1 MKETRI
7 LLIKSSKKLLN
18 KLCEGCI
25 FLADCRLIKQVHECP
40 MGGPVSAVFSNIFC
54 VKMELNVVKTLK
66 PKVPNEDNE
75 KRLKHIM

>member
-1 MKETRI
+1 M
-7 LLIKSSKKLLN
+7 
-18 KLCEGCI
+18 CEGFI
-25 FLADCRLIKQVHECP
+25 FLADGRLIKQVHECP

>member
-1 MKETRI
+1 MKETRT

-25 FLADCRLIKQVHECP
+25 FLEDGRLIKQIHECP
-40 MGGPVSAVFSNIFC
+40 MGGPVSAVFCNIFC